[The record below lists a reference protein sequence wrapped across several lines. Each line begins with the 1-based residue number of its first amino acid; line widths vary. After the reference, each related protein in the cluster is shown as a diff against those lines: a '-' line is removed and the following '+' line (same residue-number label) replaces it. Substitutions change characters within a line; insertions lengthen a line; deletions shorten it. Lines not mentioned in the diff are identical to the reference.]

1 MLPAPIAH
9 WLLGVYGMRKRAY
22 IVPMAGKSKGRRIYF
37 QAKYG
42 VTRNIEAE
50 TG

>member
-1 MLPAPIAH
+1 MLPVPIAH
-9 WLLGVYGMRKRAY
+9 WLLGVYGVRKRAY
-22 IVPMAGKSKGRRIYF
+22 FMPMPWKAKGRRIYF

-42 VTRNIEAE
+42 VTRNIEAG